1 MSQAT
6 LLQKKGNEMSLNNS
20 LQYQI
25 NAVYNTCQSLP
36 KKPSNLRNC
45 KMGIQPLINNEEN
58 ELVIKVSPS
67 APLGRSHHPTF
78 LEHYY
83 DRIWSTHQESDN
95 SNTA

>member
-6 LLQKKGNEMSLNNS
+6 LLQKKGNEMSLNPS

-45 KMGIQPLINNEEN
+45 KMAIQPLINNEEN
-58 ELVIKVSPS
+58 
-67 APLGRSHHPTF
+67 
-78 LEHYY
+78 
-83 DRIWSTHQESDN
+83 
-95 SNTA
+95 